1 MYKKIIILVLS
12 ISLIFTISFLYF
24 TNENKTVNTSKHTES
39 TDTQLI
45 NNVIEIEKNLVL
57 SQAFKVSYE
66 EFKNLTF
73 SYIHSYYKDTYYA
86 ELQKSFLFDG
96 SGGFLAESTKAP
108 IYQYISKVYTNK
120 DETFKNIYIKIPV
133 EGTTTQL
140 AKLYVFKKDADEW
153 RIFSVTNYIL
163 SISKNIPKK
172 IIEKFANFNDIPI
185 EYEYIK
191 ILE

>member
-1 MYKKIIILVLS
+1 MYKRIITLVIS
-12 ISLIFTISFLYF
+12 IVLIFTISYLYF
-24 TNENKTVNTSKHTES
+24 TNENKAASTAKHTEN

-73 SYIHSYYKDTYYA
+73 PFIHSYYKDTYYA
-86 ELQKSFLFDG
+86 ELEKSFLFDG
-96 SGGFLAESTKAP
+96 SGGYLAESTKLP
-108 IYQYISKVYTNK
+108 IYQYVSKVYISK
-120 DETFKNIYIKIPV
+120 DGVYKNIYIKIPL
-133 EGTTTQL
+133 EGTTSQN
-140 AKLYVFKKDADEW
+140 AKLYIFKKDANEW
-153 RIFSVTNYIL
+153 RIFSVTNYMLI
-163 SISKNIPKK
+163 IRRNEPKK

-185 EYEYIK
+185 EYEYTK